1 MKKNELIK
9 SGSGIYRILHIQ
21 NDNVLVIDCVKMTMP
36 NWVKEESL
44 GTEGDCSEEELYALH
59 NITLEDIDAVSPE
72 RKQVM
77 YQRYTMI
84 AGVLPFLDDDKMRSA
99 MVAKVAEEYGVS
111 KQTLRS
117 FLCRY
122 LVFQN
127 IQSLL
132 PKQRDDGRELT
143 QDEKNMRWS
152 LNKFFYN

>member
-72 RKQVM
+72 RK
-77 YQRYTMI
+77 
-84 AGVLPFLDDDKMRSA
+84 
-99 MVAKVAEEYGVS
+99 
-111 KQTLRS
+111 
-117 FLCRY
+117 
-122 LVFQN
+122 
-127 IQSLL
+127 
-132 PKQRDDGRELT
+132 
-143 QDEKNMRWS
+143 
-152 LNKFFYN
+152 